1 MLNNYVVAYNDLH
14 RSCVELSVEIGEN
27 FTIEYEVFLERT
39 TQALKRI
46 IDEHSAAKKLS
57 TNDSN
62 EEDEDFYFPHQESTF
77 SNGPPESKILRLNSE
92 GKNSL
97 LPPQKMY
104 SPKEQKLLNF
114 SRQKS
119 KIDNFSSTFAAGDKP
134 LSPSE
139 SRPHMLK
146 LSRAETSV
154 VETEP
159 EEKSSQIAMSQ
170 TMQHVTEEEVESNME
185 REEDDKNLQEL
196 YLVIQKESK
205 VYLPGENDNYSLYK
219 PVTAEPAKT
228 HIYTRDNLNQICKKS
243 DPIRSLKQALLLVF
257 LLLFAGLLL
266 SNAMQPTRRA
276 KPRRS
281 VKH

>member
-1 MLNNYVVAYNDLH
+1 VAAYNDLH

-62 EEDEDFYFPHQESTF
+62 EEDEDFYFPQESAF
-77 SNGPPESKILRLNSE
+77 STGPPAESKILRLNSE
-92 GKNSL
+92 GLNTL
-97 LPPQKMY
+97 LPPQKIY
-104 SPKEQKLLNF
+104 SPREQKLLNF
-114 SRQKS
+114 SRQRS
-119 KIDNFSSTFAAGDKP
+119 KIDSFSSTFAVPDKP
-134 LSPSE
+134 LSPADA
-139 SRPHMLK
+139 RPHLLK

-159 EEKSSQIAMSQ
+159 EEKSSQVAMSQ

-219 PVTAEPAKT
+219 PVTAESPKA
-228 HIYTRDNLNQICKKS
+228 HLYTRDNLNQICKKS
-243 DPIRSLKQALLLVF
+243 DPIRNFKQAVLVVF
-257 LLLFAGLLL
+257 LLLCAGLLL
-266 SNAMQPTRRA
+266 SNALQPTRRA